1 MAESG
6 DRKSQSHR
14 ETPGLRRALCCSF
27 GISPKSPEI
36 PPKTPQKSVPNSPS
50 NIKRVSRIDPRRILS
65 PGRVSPIDSD
75 THFGPST
82 AAEASLTEPEMV
94 VMMEELKEEEEIKN
108 CNGVYDVRLSLKG
121 KNGECVVLEMDSE
134 VLVENSC
141 VFAKLVSDCRE
152 SSSGCSADL
161 CRIEVPDVEKLS
173 VYVETIELMFEG
185 DPMRRLV
192 KIGVSRAI
200 DVLQVWNV
208 KMEAYLDG
216 HDLWEAAEQEYENK
230 WGAYGE
236 DLQSTRRRKNCG
248 IVIVKFSSEASLMRW
263 MRHHL
268 SKARLEEVGSST
280 HVGVKV
286 VGFLSNSNN
295 NEIIAVAASIMFTK
309 GVSSCLKYLEAVPW
323 TEGEEER
330 LKKLFETYKFDETT
344 KGDVLS
350 RLYSEEQINSQEH
363 MAMQLVCS
371 VTNGTDGNA
380 RTELK
385 SFVMS
390 LLSKSS
396 IYQKN
401 LPDLNKED
409 LYVVCQSCLGSLVKL
424 FEEASEPTS
433 PQRKLTRPK
442 TAKPLIE
449 RISRQVDNVN
459 WLLDILLEQQLAE
472 HFVDVWANESD
483 LLRMHKT
490 VSPMVRYEISRISA
504 AVFVALGRGKLQ
516 CPTET
521 RCRFVEA
528 WFEPMI
534 ADFGWL
540 RRCKKGLD
548 IKLLEDAI
556 GQLLL
561 TLPMKLQQ
569 QLFMEWLF
577 SYSKQGREFP
587 NLAKAFQ
594 TWGRRSIFRSHGR
607 DASDSR

>member
-1 MAESG
+1 MAGSG
-6 DRKSQSHR
+6 DRKPQPRR
-14 ETPGLRRALCCSF
+14 ETPGFRRALCCSF
-27 GISPKSPEI
+27 GISPKSP
-36 PPKTPQKSVPNSPS
+36 QKSIPNSPS
-50 NIKRVSRIDPRRILS
+50 NNIKRVSRIDPRRILS

-82 AAEASLTEPEMV
+82 EAAAEASLTEPEMA
-94 VMMEELKEEEEIKN
+94 VMMEELKEEAEEVKN
-108 CNGVYDVRLSLKG
+108 GNGGCYDVRLSLKG
-121 KNGECVVLEMDSE
+121 KNGECVVLEMDSV

-141 VFAKLVSDCRE
+141 VFAKLVSDCRK
-152 SSSGCSADL
+152 SSGCSANL

-185 DPMRRLV
+185 DVMRRLV
-192 KIGVSRAI
+192 KMGVSRAI
-200 DVLQVWNV
+200 DVL
-208 KMEAYLDG
+208 E
-216 HDLWEAAEQEYENK
+216 
-230 WGAYGE
+230 
-236 DLQSTRRRKNCG
+236 
-248 IVIVKFSSEASLMRW
+248 
-263 MRHHL
+263 
-268 SKARLEEVGSST
+268 
-280 HVGVKV
+280 
-286 VGFLSNSNN
+286 
-295 NEIIAVAASIMFTK
+295 VAASIMFTK

-371 VTNGTDGNA
+371 VTNGTDVNA

-385 SFVMS
+385 SFVMG

-396 IYQKN
+396 IYQKS
-401 LPDLNKED
+401 LPGLNKED

-424 FEEASEPTS
+424 FEEASEATS
-433 PQRKLTRPK
+433 PQRKPTKPK

-472 HFVDVWANESD
+472 HFVDVWANESE

-528 WFEPMI
+528 WFEPMMS
-534 ADFGWL
+534 DFGWL